1 MEVQERISSILSES
15 WVSWV
20 LLALFVL
27 QAMNRFFVP
36 DMAVV
41 LRSLYSR
48 SERTYMD
55 ATWPSIMLAWAYRI
69 GIIALAV
76 HLYVCCDTQCLM
88 WDYVCVLGMMAVVLL
103 MQYGIARL
111 VGKVFFGA
119 RQMEGAFEYRAYI
132 CNVVSAFLWPLVLL
146 GRASGSGVV
155 VLVLCLVMLSL
166 LALLLLW
173 KGVQLLCKNLRSVF
187 YLLLYIVT
195 VEVLPLIVGVYVIK
209 QVLG

>member
-1 MEVQERISSILSES
+1 MEVLERISSILSEA

-55 ATWPSIMLAWAYRI
+55 ATWQSIMLAWAYRI

-76 HLYVCCDTQCLM
+76 HLYVCCDTRCLM
-88 WDYVCVLGMMAVVLL
+88 WDYVCVLGMMACVLL

-111 VGKVFFGA
+111 VGKVFFDA
-119 RQMEGAFEYRAYI
+119 RQLEGAFEYRAYI
-132 CNVVSAFLWPLVLL
+132 CNVVSALLWPLVLV

-173 KGVQLLCKNLRSVF
+173 KGVQLLCKNLRSVL